1 MNGSPYRR
9 LGLEKH
15 CRRILLCLVAFLS
28 VGFFPT
34 PGNCDL
40 RSNFTI
46 SRHERGSI
54 SVSAGPDMSADK
66 LRSIHSN
73 QNSQKKRSRD
83 ADLLILLWD
92 LIRTRENEIDH
103 LLDLAVCML
112 SAAPNFSE
120 KTELDRTLQRARSLL
135 RNVG

>member
-1 MNGSPYRR
+1 
-9 LGLEKH
+9 
-15 CRRILLCLVAFLS
+15 
-28 VGFFPT
+28 
-34 PGNCDL
+34 
-40 RSNFTI
+40 
-46 SRHERGSI
+46 
-54 SVSAGPDMSADK
+54 VSAGPDMSADK